1 MGPSAHTSVCFS
13 SSPLDV
19 LSRPSV
25 FDPGG
30 LPPFYR
36 DLVLAWKAVDG
47 GFSDARAS
55 LAVGLST
62 GLVFTP
68 VAQIST
74 KFVYSLLLSEHL
86 TDPHCVTKFARDFG
100 PLYWSVTWEQLFW
113 FGTDRPV
120 IDLSWKIAHG
130 VLYTAER
137 LASFG
142 YAIPTDCFCGP
153 VVESLYHLFLHCPLA
168 QSVLA
173 WLSSL
178 MYRCSNLSP
187 SLECRHVL
195 FGFNRDE
202 LRCVPRVFVYILN
215 VCKYFLWMTRN
226 DFRFRDV
233 APSALTVL
241 ENVRVRVRFNLPV
254 FFRRFQSPRRQRYF
268 VRQWGAHGLVA
279 SVIDGQ
285 LVVLI

>member
-1 MGPSAHTSVCFS
+1 MFILVPPRWMFCRA
-13 SSPLDV
+13 PL
-19 LSRPSV
+19 

-55 LAVGLST
+55 LVVGLST
-62 GLVFTP
+62 GLVLTP
-68 VAQIST
+68 AVQIST
-74 KFVYSLLLSEHL
+74 KFVYTLLLSEHL
-86 TDPHCVTKFARDFG
+86 ADPHCVTKFARDFG

-113 FGTDRPV
+113 FGNDRPV

-130 VLYTAER
+130 VLYTAEH
-137 LASFG
+137 LPSFG

-153 VVESLYHLFLHCPLA
+153 VVETLYHLVFHCPLA

-173 WLSSL
+173 WLWSL

-187 SLECRHVL
+187 ALECRHVL
-195 FGFNRDE
+195 FGFNRNE
-202 LRCVPRVFVYILN
+202 LRCVLRVFVYMLN
-215 VCKYFLWMTRN
+215 VCKYFLWMARN
-226 DFRFRDV
+226 DFCFRDV

-241 ENVRVRVRFNLPV
+241 ENVRVRVCFNLPV
-254 FFRRFQSPRRQRYF
+254 FFHRFQSPRRRHF
-268 VRQWGAHGLVA
+268 VRQWGARGVVA
-279 SVIDGQ
+279 SVVDGQ
-285 LVVLI
+285 LVVFI